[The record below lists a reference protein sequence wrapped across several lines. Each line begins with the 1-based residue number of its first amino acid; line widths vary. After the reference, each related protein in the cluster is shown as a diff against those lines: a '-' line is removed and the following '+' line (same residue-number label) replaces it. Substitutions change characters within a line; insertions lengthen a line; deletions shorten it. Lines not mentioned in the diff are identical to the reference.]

1 MISTQSG
8 LRRETPLEDFHPH
21 PTAMT
26 DTNTLQQ
33 LQNRIAKIER
43 HHEKELKKL
52 KADHDQ
58 LEACVRCP
66 KGDKHSAHIFPELT
80 QGESHPRCT
89 VNNTDDLSLSHMH
102 RPVRRITRRHLFLDY
117 IMEVGIPLVWKPHN
131 LERYDETTDLDEH
144 LDAFLTQTNLNTN
157 NNMTLYRVF
166 PTSLKGASLTWYGG
180 PPRVHRQLQYLRRMI
195 KCAIPHQ

>member
-89 VNNTDDLSLSHMH
+89 VNT
-102 RPVRRITRRHLFLDY
+102 IDY
-117 IMEVGIPLVWKPHN
+117 
-131 LERYDETTDLDEH
+131 
-144 LDAFLTQTNLNTN
+144 
-157 NNMTLYRVF
+157 
-166 PTSLKGASLTWYGG
+166 
-180 PPRVHRQLQYLRRMI
+180 
-195 KCAIPHQ
+195 